1 MASPGSGH
9 QFVMPK
15 LGLTMTEATIVEWR
29 KQDGDR
35 VEKGEILFVIETEK
49 VTLEIEAPA
58 SGVLHILVPEGETV
72 PVLEPVAMLHE
83 AGQSIPAKP
92 SPTDVEKQLSPH
104 VSPNTHHEYP
114 ISGAQSRP
122 TPPISPRAR
131 ALARNLGITLE
142 GIVATGPRGMIVVAD
157 VERAAEAEPAV
168 RVSPVAN
175 RLATQAGLDL
185 STITGTGPGGR
196 IMRQDVERVL
206 RLGRQ
211 EVPMETAPGRLP
223 LAAEAP
229 TDVQPLSGL
238 RAVIAERLSASWQER
253 PHVTLST
260 EADATNLVSARQQAI
275 AELDEKVS
283 YDALLVALI
292 ARALREHPH
301 VNVRLTE
308 KGVETLGQIN
318 VGVAIDTERGLLVPV
333 VRDVAGKSLI
343 EIQRTVAELAERAL
357 AGRSLPD
364 DLVGGTFTITNLG
377 MYEVDV
383 FTPIINPPE
392 SAILGVGRIVA
403 KPVAEGRQVVVQD
416 RVTLNLS
423 FDHRLI
429 DGGPAARFLQRVKQL
444 IERPFVLAI

>member
-1 MASPGSGH
+1 
-9 QFVMPK
+9 MPK

-29 KQDGDR
+29 KQNGDQ
-35 VEKGEILFVIETEK
+35 VEKGEVLFVIETEK

-58 SGVLHILVPEGETV
+58 GGVLHILVPEGETV

-83 AGQSIPAKP
+83 AGQPIPAGP
-92 SPTDVEKQLSPH
+92 SSTGVEKQPAPH
-104 VSPNTHHEYP
+104 VAPSTHREYP
-114 ISGAQSRP
+114 ISGAQFRP
-122 TPPISPRAR
+122 TPPASPRAR
-131 ALARNLGITLE
+131 ALARTLGIALE

-157 VERAAEAEPAV
+157 VERAAAAEPAV
-168 RVSPVAN
+168 RVSPVAS
-175 RLATQAGLDL
+175 RLAAQAGLDL

-211 EVPMETAPGRLP
+211 EVPMEAAPGRLP
-223 LAAEAP
+223 PAEEAP
-229 TDVQPLSGL
+229 TGVQPLSGL

-283 YDALLVALI
+283 YDAILVALV

-308 KGVETLGQIN
+308 RGVETLGQIN

-343 EIQRTVAELAERAL
+343 EIQWTLAELAERAL

-364 DLVGGTFTITNLG
+364 DLMGGTFTITNLG

-403 KPVAEGRQVVVQD
+403 KPVAEGRQVIVQD
-416 RVTLNLS
+416 RVTLSLS

-444 IERPFVLAI
+444 VERPFALAV